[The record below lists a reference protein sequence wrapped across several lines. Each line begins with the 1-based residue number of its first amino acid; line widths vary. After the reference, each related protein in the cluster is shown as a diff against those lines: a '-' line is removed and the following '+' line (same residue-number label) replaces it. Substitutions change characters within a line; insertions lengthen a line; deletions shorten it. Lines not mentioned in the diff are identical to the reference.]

1 MDFKS
6 SDELESMRKM
16 AYDFA
21 VKNIK
26 PTMEEDEE
34 EHKYRPEIM
43 KKMGDQGMFA
53 CLAPEKFGGLE
64 LEEGNMAATL
74 MAIEVARVSPSWG
87 LPFNLQ
93 MNGPQNV
100 LLKFASEELK
110 EQFLPGL
117 IAGTSGG
124 CFAITEPNS
133 GSDVASMRTT
143 ATEVDDGFI
152 LNGTKTWIS
161 GVPYCDCGIVYA
173 MTDKAAKHKGM
184 SAFFVDFKTP
194 GVTQRA
200 ITTKLGLHCAPT
212 GEIFF
217 EEAKIPKSALVGKL
231 GQGFAICMT
240 MLNFTRLSSA
250 ARAVGVAQSC
260 IEEACKYANEREQF
274 GQPIGQFQMIQEQ
287 IGRMSVEHDAAKL
300 LVYRAA
306 WQKDQGMNNTLETSM
321 AKYYAAESANFCASE
336 AVKIFG
342 SYGFSSEY
350 PVERFLRDAK
360 SYQIVEGTSNIQ
372 KMIIAQFAL
381 GYRKS

>member
-1 MDFKS
+1 MDFSLTKEQIAMK
-6 SDELESMRKM
+6 DM

-21 VKNIK
+21 IKKVK
-26 PTMEEDEE
+26 PTMEEDEKE
-34 EHKYRPEIM
+34 NKFRPEII
-43 KKMGDQGMFA
+43 KQMGQLGMFG
-53 CLAPEKFGGLE
+53 CLAPEKYDGTEAGHL
-64 LEEGNMAATL
+64 AATL
-74 MAIEVARVSPSWG
+74 MATELARVSPSWG

-93 MNGPQNV
+93 MNGPQTV
-100 LLKFASEELK
+100 LLKFASDALRDQYLK
-110 EQFLPGL
+110 DLVYANKL
-117 IAGTSGG
+117 G

-161 GVPYCDCGIVYA
+161 GVPYVDCGVVYA

-184 SAFFVDFKTP
+184 SAFFVDFHTP
-194 GVTQRA
+194 GIVQRA

-217 EEAKIPKSALVGKL
+217 EEVKIPKSALVGAK
-231 GQGFAICMT
+231 GDGFKICMA
-240 MLNFTRLSSA
+240 MLDNTRLSSA

-260 IEEACKYANEREQF
+260 IEESVKYCNEREQF

-287 IGRMSVEHDAAKL
+287 IGRMSVEHEAAKL
-300 LVYRAA
+300 LVWRCA
-306 WQKDQGMNNTLETSM
+306 WAKDSGKKSTTLETSM

-350 PVERFLRDAK
+350 PVERYFRDAK
-360 SYQIVEGTSNIQ
+360 SYQIVEGTSNVQ

-381 GYRKS
+381 GYRK

>member
-1 MDFKS
+1 MDFS
-6 SDELESMRKM
+6 LTDEQIAMKEM

-21 VKNIK
+21 VKKIK
-26 PTMEEDEE
+26 PTMEEDEK
-34 EHKYRPEIM
+34 EHKFRPEILKQM
-43 KKMGDQGMFA
+43 AQLGMFG
-53 CLAPEKFGGLE
+53 CIAPEKWGGNEAGVL
-64 LEEGNMAATL
+64 AATL
-74 MAIEVARVSPSWG
+74 MASEVARVSPSWG

-100 LLKFASEELK
+100 LLDYASDALK
-110 EQFLPGL
+110 EQYLADL
-117 IAGTSGG
+117 INGKQLG

-133 GSDVASMRTT
+133 GSDVISMKTT

-161 GVPYCDCGIVYA
+161 GVPFVDCGIVYA

-184 SAFFVDFKTP
+184 SGFFVDFHTP
-194 GVTQRA
+194 GITQRA

-231 GQGFAICMT
+231 GDGFKICMA
-240 MLNFTRLSSA
+240 MLDQTRLSSA
-250 ARAVGVAQSC
+250 ARAVGVSQSA
-260 IEEACKYANEREQF
+260 IDEAVKYCNEREQF

-287 IGRMSVEHDAAKL
+287 LGRMSVEHEAAKL
-300 LVYRAA
+300 LVYKAA
-306 WQKDQGMNNTLETSM
+306 WEKDQGKKGNTLSVSM

-350 PVERFLRDAK
+350 PVERLYRDAK

-381 GYRKS
+381 GYRK

>member
-1 MDFKS
+1 MDFRF

-26 PTMEEDEE
+26 PTMEDDEK
-34 EHKYRPEIM
+34 EHKYRPEIL

-53 CLAPEKFGGLE
+53 CIAPEQYGGLG
-64 LEEGNMAATL
+64 LEEGNTAATL
-74 MAIEVARVSPSWG
+74 MATEVARISPSWG

-100 LLKFASEELK
+100 LIKYGSEELK
-110 EQFLPGL
+110 ERYLPGL

-161 GVPYCDCGIVYA
+161 GVPYVDCGVVYA
-173 MTDKAAKHKGM
+173 MTDKSAKHRGM
-184 SAFFVDFKTP
+184 SAFFIDFKTP
-194 GVTQRA
+194 GITQRA

-217 EEAKIPKSALVGKL
+217 EEVKIPKSALVGNK

-250 ARAVGVAQSC
+250 ARAIGVAQSC

-274 GQPIGQFQMIQEQ
+274 GQPISQFQMVQEQ
-287 IGRMSVEHDAAKL
+287 IARMVVEHEAAKF

-321 AKYYAAESANFCASE
+321 AKYYAAESANFCAAE

-350 PVERFLRDAK
+350 PVERYLRDAK

-381 GYRKS
+381 GFRKS

>member
-1 MDFKS
+1 MDFSLTEEQIAMK
-6 SDELESMRKM
+6 DM

-21 VKNIK
+21 IKKIK
-26 PTMEEDEE
+26 PTMEEDEKE
-34 EHKYRPEIM
+34 NKFRPEII
-43 KKMGDQGMFA
+43 KQMGQLGMFG
-53 CLAPEKFGGLE
+53 CLAPEKYDGTEAGHL
-64 LEEGNMAATL
+64 AATL
-74 MAIEVARVSPSWG
+74 MATELARVSPSWG

-93 MNGPQNV
+93 QNGPQTV
-100 LLKFASEELK
+100 LLNFANAALQ
-110 EQFLPGL
+110 EQYVKDLVNAKQF
-117 IAGTSGG
+117 G

-133 GSDVASMRTT
+133 GSDVVSMRTT

-161 GVPYCDCGIVYA
+161 GVPYCDCGVVYA

-184 SAFFVDFKTP
+184 SAFFVDFHTP
-194 GVTQRA
+194 GIVQRA

-217 EEAKIPKSALVGKL
+217 EEAKIPKSALVGNK
-231 GQGFAICMT
+231 GDGFKICMA
-240 MLNFTRLSSA
+240 MLDNTRLSSA

-260 IEEACKYANEREQF
+260 IEEAVKYCNEREQF

-287 IGRMSVEHDAAKL
+287 IGRMSVEHEAAKL
-300 LVYRAA
+300 LVYRCA
-306 WQKDQGMNNTLETSM
+306 WAKDSGKKSTTLETSM

-350 PVERFLRDAK
+350 PVERFFRDAK

-381 GYRKS
+381 GYRK

>member
-1 MDFKS
+1 MDFSLTEEQIAMK
-6 SDELESMRKM
+6 DM

-21 VKNIK
+21 IKKVK
-26 PTMEEDEE
+26 PTMEEDEK
-34 EHKYRPEIM
+34 EHKFRPEIV
-43 KKMGDQGMFA
+43 KQMGQLGMFG
-53 CLAPEKFGGLE
+53 CLAPEKYDGSEAGHL
-64 LEEGNMAATL
+64 AATL
-74 MAIEVARVSPSWG
+74 MATELARVSPSWG

-93 MNGPQNV
+93 MNGPQTV
-100 LLKFASEELK
+100 LLKFANDEQREMYLK
-110 EQFLPGL
+110 GL
-117 IAGTSGG
+117 VNATKFG

-161 GVPYCDCGIVYA
+161 GVPHVDCGVVYA

-184 SAFFVDFKTP
+184 SAFFVDFHTP
-194 GVTQRA
+194 GITQRA

-217 EEAKIPKSALVGKL
+217 EEVKIPKSALVGAK
-231 GQGFAICMT
+231 GDGFKICMA
-240 MLNFTRLSSA
+240 MLDNTRLSSA

-260 IEEACKYANEREQF
+260 IEEAVKYCNEREQF

-287 IGRMSVEHDAAKL
+287 IGRMSVEHEAAKL
-300 LVYRAA
+300 LVYRCA
-306 WQKDQGMNNTLETSM
+306 WAKDTGKKSTTLETSM

-350 PVERFLRDAK
+350 PVERFFRDAK

-372 KMIIAQFAL
+372 KMIIAQYAL
-381 GYRKS
+381 GYRK

>member
-1 MDFKS
+1 MDFSLTEEQIAMK
-6 SDELESMRKM
+6 DM

-21 VKNIK
+21 IKKIK
-26 PTMEEDEE
+26 PTMEEDEK
-34 EHKYRPEIM
+34 EHKFRPEII
-43 KKMGDQGMFA
+43 KQMGQLGMFG
-53 CLAPEKFGGLE
+53 CLAPEKYDGSEAGHL
-64 LEEGNMAATL
+64 AATL
-74 MAIEVARVSPSWG
+74 MATELARVSPSWG

-93 MNGPQNV
+93 MNGPQTV
-100 LLKFASEELK
+100 LLNFANEALREQYLK
-110 EQFLPGL
+110 DLVNAKKL
-117 IAGTSGG
+117 G

-133 GSDVASMRTT
+133 GSDVVSMRTT

-161 GVPYCDCGIVYA
+161 GVPHVDCGVVYA

-184 SAFFVDFKTP
+184 SAFFVDFHTP
-194 GVTQRA
+194 GITQRA

-217 EEAKIPKSALVGKL
+217 EEAKIPKSALVGNK
-231 GQGFAICMT
+231 GDGFKICMA
-240 MLNFTRLSSA
+240 MLDNTRLSSA

-260 IEEACKYANEREQF
+260 IDEAVKYCNEREQF

-287 IGRMSVEHDAAKL
+287 IGRMSVEHEAAKL
-300 LVYRAA
+300 LVYRCA
-306 WQKDQGMNNTLETSM
+306 WAKDSGKKSTTLETSM

-350 PVERFLRDAK
+350 PVERFFRDAK

-381 GYRKS
+381 GYRK